1 MLDVLKAAGFLYVI
15 FSFMLSIIFFSKA
28 HVNYI
33 LLITVPLGIVFQGLI
48 ILLICFA
55 LSRILETLN
64 TIKKNGDYS
73 NPSES

>member
-1 MLDVLKAAGFLYVI
+1 MLDLLKAAGFLYVI

-28 HVNYI
+28 DVSYI

-55 LSRILETLN
+55 LSKILEDVELFS
-64 TIKKNGDYS
+64 K
-73 NPSES
+73 SER